1 MKHSLAV
8 KMLAGLTLLTL
19 LLPLFTW
26 AREANDPEILRQKYL
41 ELIQARQAW
50 DMTIG
55 SKEVVVAVIDTGVN
69 IDHEDLHG
77 NIWTNVREVPD
88 NGLDDDRNGYVDDVH
103 GWDFVEDDADPSATG
118 DDDTLMH
125 GTAVSGIIGA
135 MGNNGVGIA
144 GVTWEVRI
152 MPLRMLGADGTG
164 SFEDGAEAVN
174 YAVKMGA
181 DIINFSLAGT
191 SSNES
196 IAKAVQRAYEAGV
209 INVAAVGN
217 EGDDLDETPYYPAC
231 LRSEAADWVIGV
243 TATDN
248 DDKETDFTNYGRSC
262 ADVAAPGAEFYSLSR
277 SAAGEQ
283 YIESW
288 DGTSAAA
295 PVVSGII
302 ALLKSRYPGLSPEDV
317 RTALKLSVDPIRE
330 TISGAGEIGVG
341 RVNAWKALQ
350 VAGSLPT
357 ANAPRR
363 PGRAPTPT
371 TPEED
376 SAEDGAKE
384 LVGVD
389 GLTDS
394 YVGLGAPAGEAPNV
408 TLHRADGVQLST
420 FAAYGANF
428 RGGVNVA
435 VENLVETLPGPEIVT
450 GAGPTGGPH
459 VRVFTQAGSLYREF
473 FAYDPKSSAGVAV
486 STGYDG
492 NEGVQR
498 IITAVGAGVSNDVI
512 VWSVDGKEIARV
524 PATGFRANAP
534 LAATLVDID
543 ESYDP
548 ELVVYE
554 RAGGSRVQVFDLLL
568 NTETQTYSAK
578 ELGSFE
584 AFPDLGATAMTAGT
598 VDKNGDDRDELIF
611 ANSTN
616 GTVRHFAA
624 NGALLGTFSLGDV
637 GAVIATADIDV
648 DGENDVVWA
657 PRTAGGAVRFANAK
671 GEDQGL
677 LVADMWRVGA
687 TLGAW

>member
-8 KMLAGLTLLTL
+8 KMLAGLTLITL

-26 AREANDPEILRQKYL
+26 AREANDPDIVRQKYL
-41 ELIQARQAW
+41 ELIQVRQAW
-50 DMTIG
+50 DLTTG

-69 IDHEDLHG
+69 IDHEDLRG
-77 NIWTNVREVPD
+77 NIWTNVREVPE
-88 NGLDDDRNGYVDDVH
+88 NGVDDDRNGYVDDVH
-103 GWDFVEDDADPSATG
+103 GWDFVEDDADPSAEG

-125 GTAVSGIIGA
+125 GTAVAGIIGA
-135 MGNNGVGIA
+135 MGNNGIGIA

-152 MPLRMLGADGTG
+152 MPLRMLGSDGTG
-164 SFEDGAEAVN
+164 SFEDGAEAVK
-174 YAVKMGA
+174 YAVDMGA

-196 IAKAVQRAYEAGV
+196 IARAVRRAYEAGV
-209 INVAAVGN
+209 VSVAAVGN
-217 EGDDLDETPYYPAC
+217 EGDNLDETPYYPAC
-231 LRSEAADWVIGV
+231 LRSETADWVIGV
-243 TATDN
+243 AATDN
-248 DDKETDFTNYGRSC
+248 NDVETDFTNYGRSC
-262 ADVAAPGAEFYSLSR
+262 ADIAAPGSEFYSLSR

-283 YIESW
+283 YIEAW

-302 ALLKSRYPGLSPEDV
+302 ALLKSRHPGLSPDDV

-330 TISGAGEIGVG
+330 TLTGAGEIGVG
-341 RVNAWKALQ
+341 RVNAWRALQ

-357 ANAPRR
+357 ANTPRR
-363 PGRAPTPT
+363 PGRAPTPVL
-371 TPEED
+371 PDDGDED
-376 SAEDGAKE
+376 VVVKE
-384 LVGVD
+384 PIGID

-394 YVGLGAPAGEAPNV
+394 YVGIGAPAGEAPNV
-408 TLHRADGVQLST
+408 TLHRADGVHLST
-420 FAAYGANF
+420 FAAYGPNF
-428 RGGVNVA
+428 RGGVQVA
-435 VENLVETLPGPEIVT
+435 VEDMTDAFAGPEIVT

-459 VRVFTQAGSLYREF
+459 VRVFTQTGSLYREF

-498 IITAVGAGVSNDVI
+498 IVTAVGEGVSNDIV
-512 VWSVDGKEIARV
+512 VWSIDGKEIARV
-524 PATGFRANAP
+524 AATGFRIGAP
-534 LAATLVDID
+534 LAATLIDID

-548 ELVVYE
+548 ELLVYE
-554 RAGGSRVQVFDLLL
+554 RAGGSRVQVFDLALD
-568 NTETQTYSAK
+568 TEAQTYTAK
-578 ELGSFE
+578 ELGSFD
-584 AFPDLGATAMTAGT
+584 AFPDLGATSMTAGT
-598 VDKNGDDRDELIF
+598 VDKNADDRDELIF

-624 NGALLGTFSLGDV
+624 SGALIGTFSLGDV
-637 GAVIATADIDV
+637 GTVITTADIDV

-657 PRTAGGAVRFANAK
+657 PRVAGGAVRFANAR

-677 LVADMWRVGA
+677 VVNAVWRLGA